1 VEALC
6 CADVAGPS
14 TTIGEGEMAQI
25 DQKLELLKHVPL
37 FKELSRHDIEQVGQ
51 LAEEVDVPAG
61 QVLTRE
67 GAPGSEFFV
76 IVEGTVRIDV
86 QGETVNTLTSG
97 DFLGEIAL
105 IDDGPRTATATAVG
119 PTKLLVLGRREFRS
133 LMDSYPTIEHSVLH
147 CLVDRLRHT
156 DHTFAH

>member
-1 VEALC
+1 
-6 CADVAGPS
+6 
-14 TTIGEGEMAQI
+14 MAQI

-37 FKELSRHDIEQVGQ
+37 FKEVSRHDIEQIGQ

-76 IVEGTVRIDV
+76 IIDGAVRIDV
-86 QGETVNTLTSG
+86 HGQTVKTLETG

-105 IDDGPRTATATAVG
+105 IDDGPRTATATTTV
-119 PTKLLVLGRREFRS
+119 PSKLLVLGRREFRS
-133 LMDSYPTIEHSVLH
+133 LMDNYPSIEHSVLH
-147 CLVDRLRHT
+147 CLVDRLRNV
-156 DHTFAH
+156 DHSFSH